1 MDGNLDNGFEI
12 SRDHFGEGPAL
23 IVWSVF
29 QRGDIT
35 GFQEVIHLFMGGI
48 ADSSRKRARFGF
60 VRLGQPF
67 FR

>member
-29 QRGDIT
+29 QRGDST
-35 GFQEVIHLFMGGI
+35 ALQEVVHLFMGEI
-48 ADSSRKRARFGF
+48 ADSSRNRARFGF
-60 VRLGQPF
+60 ILLIQPF
-67 FR
+67 FQ